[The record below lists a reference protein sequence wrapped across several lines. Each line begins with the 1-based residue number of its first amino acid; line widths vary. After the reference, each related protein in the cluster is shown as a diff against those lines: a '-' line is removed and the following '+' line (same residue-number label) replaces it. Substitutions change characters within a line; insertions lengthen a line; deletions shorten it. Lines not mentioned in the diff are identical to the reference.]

1 MLPSIR
7 KNGGYI
13 VSSEDDTPEII
24 MARAILVAQET
35 IKKKD
40 EKLKQLEA
48 EKIKI
53 IEETKPCVV
62 FAESVKVSNTNILV
76 RDLAKIITQNG
87 IPIGAQRLYDWFV
100 EKKYLIR
107 HKRWSKS
114 KNKYATYYTPTQASS
129 ERDLF
134 WVSERPISNPGET
147 PFTVFTTY
155 VTGKGQIYFVNKFL
169 KQKELV

>member
-48 EKIKI
+48 GKLNNRRNKTVCSIHGK
-53 IEETKPCVV
+53 C
-62 FAESVKVSNTNILV
+62 
-76 RDLAKIITQNG
+76 
-87 IPIGAQRLYDWFV
+87 
-100 EKKYLIR
+100 
-107 HKRWSKS
+107 KS
-114 KNKYATYYTPTQASS
+114 K
-129 ERDLF
+129 
-134 WVSERPISNPGET
+134 
-147 PFTVFTTY
+147 
-155 VTGKGQIYFVNKFL
+155 
-169 KQKELV
+169 